1 MDTKTFNQKLLD
13 FQYPINRRRHNTISG
28 SDVHRSMA
36 LGIVNVRPCCFKNKD
51 GVTINEAQQDC
62 ILLRKPKFKELFK
75 QTNEW
80 VNKVYPDIQKYST
93 IMYNGNNQCKKHI
106 DGNNVGESIIIGMGD
121 YTGGRLIV
129 YDKEGKKNYID
140 INKKFVKFNGSNYYH
155 EVEDWIGTRISLV
168 FYNIVT

>member
-1 MDTKTFNQKLLD
+1 MDTNTFNQYLLD
-13 FQYPINRRRHNTISG
+13 FEYPINRRRHGTIAPG
-28 SDVHRSMA
+28 DTHRSMA
-36 LGIVNVRPCCFKNKD
+36 LGIVNVRPCCLTNASGEK
-51 GVTINEAQQDC
+51 INEPQQDC
-62 ILLRKPKFKELFK
+62 LLLKKPKFQEIFK
-75 QTNEW
+75 LTNDW
-80 VNKVYPDIQKYST
+80 IKLVYPNIQKYST

-129 YDKEGKKNYID
+129 YDKNEKKHYID

-155 EVEDWIGTRISLV
+155 EVEDWVGTRISLV